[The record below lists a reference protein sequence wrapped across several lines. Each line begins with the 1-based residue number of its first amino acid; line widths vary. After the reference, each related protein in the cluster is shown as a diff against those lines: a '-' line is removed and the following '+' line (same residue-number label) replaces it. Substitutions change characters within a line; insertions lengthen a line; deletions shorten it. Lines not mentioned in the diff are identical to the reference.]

1 MKLPVRRALNYAP
14 ALIAAIAYAA
24 ISSFADPLR
33 DLTSSTKG
41 AAYGTFAG
49 IAGTVLSLGVVS
61 FSVLFAV
68 SPRSRIAAVV
78 AYSSM
83 LRAWLTGAFIA
94 LGIALIGFGILVPLD
109 STDRPSI
116 ARYIAV
122 GLVVAVITAL
132 AELIYLAD
140 RTFRALSRQI
150 EAELGTQPSEE
161 FAIVEPNDEGH
172 KIPTH

>member
-1 MKLPVRRALNYAP
+1 MNLPARRALNYAP
-14 ALIAAIAYAA
+14 ALIAALAYAA
-24 ISSFADPLR
+24 VSSFADPLR
-33 DLTSSTKG
+33 HLTSSTKG

-49 IAGTVLSLGVVS
+49 MAATVLSLGVVS

-78 AYSSM
+78 AYSPM

-94 LGIALIGFGILVPLD
+94 LGIALIGFGILLPLD

-122 GLVVAVITAL
+122 GLVVTVITAL

-140 RTFRALSRQI
+140 RTFRSLSRQI
-150 EAELGTQPSEE
+150 EADLATRPTDE
-161 FAIVEPNDEGH
+161 FAVIEPNDEGH